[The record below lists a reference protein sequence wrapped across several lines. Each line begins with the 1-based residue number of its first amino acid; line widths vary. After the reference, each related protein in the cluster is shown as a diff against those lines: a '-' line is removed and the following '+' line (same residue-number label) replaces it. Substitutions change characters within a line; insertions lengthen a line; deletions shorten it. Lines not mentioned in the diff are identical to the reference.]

1 MFWNIL
7 SLEHTKIFR
16 RRMFWVELALVALL
30 VVGLDIGLF
39 AFYHLT
45 PSADGPALPPEAVAQ
60 IKSTLVWP
68 TALPSMLVLV
78 GRTGLSTLLVITL
91 VGAATAQDYTW
102 RTMPLWLSR
111 GASRPALLWAK
122 FGALLVP
129 TLLIVLA
136 PLAASAVPTALFS
149 WLMDGSLHLDQ
160 LNPGGLALS
169 VLCLTLSLLP
179 YAGLAFLLAIATRST
194 VAVIGGGLAYT
205 LIVENLLAQI
215 LSLFGGWVARAMQ
228 YLPGGLSNVLLTLGQ
243 GGPQA
248 ASGGLTPEAAA
259 IGLGLY
265 TLLFCGLALLIFRR
279 QDLTA

>member
-7 SLEHTKIFR
+7 TLEHTKIFR
-16 RRMFWVELALVALL
+16 RTMFWVELALAALL

-39 AFYHLT
+39 AFFHLKPT
-45 PSADGPALPPEAVAQ
+45 ANGQALPPEAVAQ
-60 IKSTLVWP
+60 IKSSLVWP
-68 TALPSMLVLV
+68 SALLSTLILV

-122 FGALLVP
+122 FGALLLP
-129 TLLIVLA
+129 TLLIVLV
-136 PLAASAVPTALFS
+136 PLVAGAVPTALFS
-149 WLMDGSLHLDQ
+149 VQMDGSLHLDQ
-160 LNPGGLALS
+160 LDLGRLALG
-169 VLCLTLSLLP
+169 VLCLTLTLLP

-205 LIVENLLAQI
+205 LIVENILAQI
-215 LSLFGGWVARAMQ
+215 LSLFGGWPASVAQ
-228 YLPGGLSNVLLTLGQ
+228 YLPGGLSNALLTLGQ
-243 GGPQA
+243 GGSQA
-248 ASGGLTPEAAA
+248 ASGGLPPEAAA